1 MVRKLHLLA
10 CTREPELHRFVAA
23 LKSKLVDIYI
33 DGSKAVF
40 DNAVKAEASL
50 GNIWSKHYTNYS
62 EIGRKVYYRSR
73 KSKLRGPQCSAGVYL
88 FYHVESDQVS
98 VYKTEADHEH
108 HEGNVRGIDENVK
121 KCIEDLFNDGITK
134 PKQIIR
140 ALQTRNFGL
149 PSYVQ
154 IKNFFVQYKKKKFG
168 SYIVSL
174 GELEQC
180 DEEDENEEDE
190 EDVDGNKFRV
200 FLSSVRLLNIASI
213 SSHIHADAAYK
224 LIWQGFPVLIT
235 GTTDLKKVF
244 HPFGLAI
251 CSNEKT
257 EDFEFIFN
265 SIQIGLEKTKKD
277 LLKPSALVSD
287 TADSIKNGFKNVF
300 KDGYNQIMCW
310 SHMKRN
316 VQNHIC
322 YIDDKAVADKIMNDI
337 EMRQLSNSSTVFEL
351 VLTLFMK
358 KWKTNNSQKSQ
369 SVIDFLDYF
378 NN

>member
-1 MVRKLHLLA
+1 
-10 CTREPELHRFVAA
+10 
-23 LKSKLVDIYI
+23 
-33 DGSKAVF
+33 AVF

-88 FYHVESDQVS
+88 FYYVESDQVS

-140 ALQTRNFGL
+140 ALQTRNFEL

-174 GELEQC
+174 GELEQWC
-180 DEEDENEEDE
+180 EQNVNILTDENKYFVVSYKIMYSDEEDENEEDE

-224 LIWQGFPVLIT
+224 LIWQVFPVLIT

-277 LLKPSALVSD
+277 LLKSSALVSD

-369 SVIDFLDYF
+369 SIIDFLDYF

>member
-88 FYHVESDQVS
+88 FYYVESDQVS

-224 LIWQGFPVLIT
+224 LIWQVFPVLIT

-322 YIDDKAVADKIMNDI
+322 YIDDKAVADKIMKDI

-369 SVIDFLDYF
+369 SIIDFLDYF